1 MHAWHHATSGLRLK
15 AAMTWGVG
23 GLAPPGRYHPRSM
36 PRSAAAK
43 ALPLVAVLML
53 VWGTTWVLFP
63 LAVRELSVW
72 TFRAVS
78 LTGAGL
84 LLLGFARAR
93 AIPLA
98 IPRRHWGVVAAAA
111 LIYLGVWN
119 VASTYAAILIP
130 SGQAAILGFTMPLWT
145 VLVVWLLYGEKPAPR
160 MLLAIVLA
168 ALGVGLLAVAGGDAY
183 RNAPAGFVLG
193 LVAAIGWALGTVLLK
208 RAAVPV
214 PALMLTAWQLL
225 VAAVPI
231 WIGAFL
237 MARGGWFVPSWQ
249 TVLVI
254 AYITIVPMAVG
265 NVAWFSIVG
274 LLPASVAGLSSVM
287 VPIVAMVTGALALGE
302 PLGPHQLAAMACCAS
317 ALGLA
322 LFGRR

>member
-1 MHAWHHATSGLRLK
+1 
-15 AAMTWGVG
+15 
-23 GLAPPGRYHPRSM
+23 M

-43 ALPLVAVLML
+43 ALPLVVVLTL
-53 VWGTTWVLFP
+53 VWGTTWALFP

-84 LLLGFARAR
+84 LLLAFARAR
-93 AIPLA
+93 NIPIA
-98 IPRRHWGVVAAAA
+98 IPREHWGAVAAAA
-111 LIYLGVWN
+111 IIYLAVWN

-145 VLVVWLLYGEKPAPR
+145 VLVVWLLHGERPAPR

-168 ALGVGLLAVAGGDAY
+168 AAGVGLLAAAGRDAY
-183 RNAPAGFVLG
+183 RHAPVGCLVG
-193 LVAAIGWALGTVLLK
+193 LVAAVGWALGTVLLK

-214 PALMLTAWQLL
+214 PALVLTAWQVL
-225 VAAVPI
+225 VAAVPLWVAAI
-231 WIGAFL
+231 A
-237 MARGGWFVPSWQ
+237 MAHEGLFVPSWQ
-249 TVLVI
+249 TVLVVG
-254 AYITIVPMAVG
+254 YITVVPMAVG

-287 VPIVAMVTGALALGE
+287 VPIVAMVTGAIALGE
-302 PLGPHQLAAMACCAS
+302 PLGPYQLAAMACCAS
-317 ALGLA
+317 GLGLA
-322 LFGRR
+322 LYRK